1 MLRQLAALEFP
12 KRRGPEKVC
21 FMVSWFNFLGTRGA
35 REHSE
40 PPQPLKVPVGLG
52 FQFTGSLLAKSG
64 VSGFGVLRVEG
75 FGFRGQC

>member
-21 FMVSWFNFLGTRGA
+21 FMVQLLGTRGA

-52 FQFTGSLLAKSG
+52 FQFTGSLLVKSG